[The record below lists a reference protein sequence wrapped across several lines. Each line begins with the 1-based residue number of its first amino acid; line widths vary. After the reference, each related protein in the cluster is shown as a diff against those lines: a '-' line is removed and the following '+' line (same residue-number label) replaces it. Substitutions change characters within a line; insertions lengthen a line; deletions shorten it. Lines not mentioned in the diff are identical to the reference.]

1 MHMHAPRKEP
11 GPARR
16 DPCPLPAGRQGG
28 DFRAAISN
36 PVCLKK
42 ITKQIRT
49 CPQEST
55 CADLVTHRRSLG
67 SAGPSRGGLSDAGRP
82 AAGASLARLG
92 MGRSLWE
99 GDPRSSAMRRPS
111 LVSSGGPGTTK
122 GCWVSSLVRSDL
134 RGGRLMFAGRLCWA
148 RGHHRLPPA
157 SLQGI
162 VSLSLRRKKQGL
174 GEVAQV
180 PAPQLTSHWRDWRW
194 SSDPSR
200 RLRPEL
206 RPCLA

>member
-1 MHMHAPRKEP
+1 
-11 GPARR
+11 
-16 DPCPLPAGRQGG
+16 
-28 DFRAAISN
+28 
-36 PVCLKK
+36 
-42 ITKQIRT
+42 
-49 CPQEST
+49 
-55 CADLVTHRRSLG
+55 
-67 SAGPSRGGLSDAGRP
+67 
-82 AAGASLARLG
+82 
-92 MGRSLWE
+92 
-99 GDPRSSAMRRPS
+99 
-111 LVSSGGPGTTK
+111 
-122 GCWVSSLVRSDL
+122 
-134 RGGRLMFAGRLCWA
+134 MFAGRLCWA

-162 VSLSLRRKKQGL
+162 VSLTLRRKKQGL

>member
-1 MHMHAPRKEP
+1 MSSASRASRGRLPSSDFESRLFKKNNETNPDLPSREYVCRPCHAP
-11 GPARR
+11 
-16 DPCPLPAGRQGG
+16 
-28 DFRAAISN
+28 
-36 PVCLKK
+36 PVPRL
-42 ITKQIRT
+42 
-49 CPQEST
+49 S
-55 CADLVTHRRSLG
+55 RSLG
-67 SAGPSRGGLSDAGRP
+67 SAGPLHGGLSDAGRP

-92 MGRSLWE
+92 VGRSLRE

-148 RGHHRLPPA
+148 RGHHRLPRAP
-157 SLQGI
+157 LQGI
-162 VSLSLRRKKQGL
+162 VSLTLRRKKQGL

>member
-1 MHMHAPRKEP
+1 MSSASRASRGRLPSSDFESRLFKKNNETNPDLPSREYVCRPCHAP
-11 GPARR
+11 
-16 DPCPLPAGRQGG
+16 
-28 DFRAAISN
+28 
-36 PVCLKK
+36 PVPRL
-42 ITKQIRT
+42 
-49 CPQEST
+49 S
-55 CADLVTHRRSLG
+55 
-67 SAGPSRGGLSDAGRP
+67 GPSRGGLSDAGRP

-92 MGRSLWE
+92 VGHSLRE

-148 RGHHRLPPA
+148 RGHHRLPRAP
-157 SLQGI
+157 LQGI
-162 VSLSLRRKKQGL
+162 VSLTLRRKKQGL

>member
-1 MHMHAPRKEP
+1 MSSASRASRGRLPSSDFESRLFKKNNETNPDLPSREYVCRPCHAPPIPR
-11 GPARR
+11 
-16 DPCPLPAGRQGG
+16 L
-28 DFRAAISN
+28 S
-36 PVCLKK
+36 
-42 ITKQIRT
+42 
-49 CPQEST
+49 
-55 CADLVTHRRSLG
+55 RSLG

-92 MGRSLWE
+92 VGRSLRE

-148 RGHHRLPPA
+148 RGHHRLPRAP
-157 SLQGI
+157 LQGI
-162 VSLSLRRKKQGL
+162 VSLTLRRKKQGL